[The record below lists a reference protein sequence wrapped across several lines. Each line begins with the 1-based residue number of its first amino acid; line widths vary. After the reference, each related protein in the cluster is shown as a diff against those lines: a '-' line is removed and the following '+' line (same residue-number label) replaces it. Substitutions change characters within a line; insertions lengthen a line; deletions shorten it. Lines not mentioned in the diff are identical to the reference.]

1 MSMNFGERCDEL
13 YALREEI
20 SEAQAKV
27 DVLEKKKREKE
38 DELLAAMTEAGT
50 DLVRGQRA
58 TASINETIIP
68 QIADMEAFG
77 QFVLR
82 KKALHLFERRIA
94 KTAYRELKESLAG
107 KPVPG
112 VNEFTK
118 ISLSLRKG

>member
-1 MSMNFGERCDEL
+1 MTMNFGERCDAL
-13 YALREEI
+13 YELREKI
-20 SEAQAKV
+20 AEAQSKV
-27 DVLEKKKREKE
+27 DALEKQKREME
-38 DELLAAMTEAGT
+38 DDLLAAMTEAGT

-58 TASINETIIP
+58 TASITETVVP

-82 KKALHLFERRIA
+82 KKALHLFQRRIA
-94 KTAYRELKESLAG
+94 ATAYRELKESLAG

>member
-1 MSMNFGERCDEL
+1 MTTNFGARCDAL

-20 SEAQAKV
+20 AEAQSKV
-27 DVLEKKKREKE
+27 DALDKKKRALE
-38 DELLAAMTEAGT
+38 DDLLAAMVEAGT

-58 TASINETIIP
+58 TASITENVIP
-68 QIADMEAFG
+68 QIFDMEAFG

-94 KTAYRELKESLAG
+94 RTAYRELKESLAG
-107 KPVPG
+107 KAVPG

-118 ISLSLRKG
+118 VSLSLRKG